1 MIARRH
7 LALAAL
13 PLLARPALAQGGAWP
28 NRTIRLIIPW
38 PPGQATDLVGRIMAQ
53 RLSDKLGQQVV
64 PENKPGAGGSIGTD
78 FVAKAAPDGHTLLA
92 ASIGPISFGP
102 LIHRLPYDVERD
114 LAPIAT
120 FSGSPYVLV
129 VRTDSPARDARGLLA
144 MLRAA
149 PGRHTYA
156 SSGVGGA
163 QHLLGALFVART
175 QVEVLHVPFQG
186 SGPAMAALLGGQ
198 VDFAIETLAGAGA
211 LIREGKLRALGV
223 TVGRRTAL
231 MPEVPPIAEAADLPG
246 YDYIG
251 WIGLM
256 APAATPRPILDRLSA
271 ELAAASAL
279 EETRL
284 RLASIGTEAIPR
296 GPDEFRALLA
306 EQRVA
311 FGAVI
316 RQLGIR
322 AE

>member
-13 PLLARPALAQGGAWP
+13 PLIARPALAQGGTWP

-53 RLSDKLGQQVV
+53 RLSEKLGQQVV
-64 PENKPGAGGSIGTD
+64 PENKAGAGGSIGTD
-78 FVAKAAPDGHTLLA
+78 FVAKAAPDGYTLLA

-102 LIHRLPYDVERD
+102 LLHRLPYDVERD

-120 FSGSPYVLV
+120 FSGSPYFLV
-129 VRTDSPARDARGLLA
+129 VRADSPARDAKGLIE
-144 MLRAA
+144 MLKRA
-149 PGRHTYA
+149 PGKHSYA

-163 QHLLGALFVART
+163 QHLLTALLVART
-175 QVEVLHVPFQG
+175 EVDVLHVPFQG

-198 VDFAIETLAGAGA
+198 VDFAIETLAACAG
-211 LIREGKLRALGV
+211 LLREGKLRALGS

-231 MPEVPPIAEAADLPG
+231 MPEVPPLQEALGLPG

-251 WIGLM
+251 WIGMM

-279 EETRL
+279 EETRQ
-284 RLASIGTEAIPR
+284 RLATIGTEAIPR

-322 AE
+322 PD

>member
-13 PLLARPALAQGGAWP
+13 PLLARPALAQAPWP
-28 NRTIRLIIPW
+28 NRTIRLIVPW

-53 RLSDKLGQQVV
+53 RLSEKLGQQVV
-64 PENKPGAGGSIGTD
+64 PENKAGAGGSIGTD
-78 FVAKAAPDGHTLLA
+78 FVAKAAPDGYTLLA

-102 LIHRLPYDVERD
+102 LLHRLPYDVERD

-120 FSGSPYVLV
+120 FSGSPYFLV
-129 VRTDSPARDARGLLA
+129 VRADSPARDARGLIE
-144 MLRAA
+144 MLKRD
-149 PGRHTYA
+149 PGKHSYA

-163 QHLLGALFVART
+163 QHLLTALMVART
-175 QVEVLHVPFQG
+175 EVDVLHVPFQG

-198 VDFAIETLAGAGA
+198 VDFAIETLAASGG
-211 LIREGKLRALGV
+211 LIREGKLRALGS
-223 TVGRRTAL
+223 TVGRRTDL
-231 MPEVPPIAEAADLPG
+231 MPEVSPLQEALNLPG

-271 ELAAASAL
+271 ELAEASRL
-279 EETRL
+279 PETRQ

-296 GPDEFRALLA
+296 GPDEFRALLS
-306 EQRVA
+306 EQREA

-322 AE
+322 PE

>member
-1 MIARRH
+1 
-7 LALAAL
+7 
-13 PLLARPALAQGGAWP
+13 
-28 NRTIRLIIPW
+28 
-38 PPGQATDLVGRIMAQ
+38 MAQ
-53 RLSDKLGQQVV
+53 RLSEKLGQQVV

-78 FVAKAAPDGHTLLA
+78 FVAKAAPDGYTLLA

-129 VRTDSPARDARGLLA
+129 VRGDSPAQDARGLVA
-144 MLRAA
+144 MLKAA

-175 QVEVLHVPFQG
+175 QVDVLHVPFQG

-223 TVGRRTAL
+223 TTGRRTAL
-231 MPEVPPIAEAADLPG
+231 MPEVPPLAEAADLPG

-251 WIGLM
+251 WIGMM

-271 ELAAASAL
+271 ELAEASAL
-279 EETRL
+279 PETRT
-284 RLASIGTEAIPR
+284 RLAAIGTESIPR
-296 GPDEFRALLA
+296 NPDEFRALLA
-306 EQRVA
+306 QQREA

-322 AE
+322 PE

>member
-13 PLLARPALAQGGAWP
+13 PLLARPALAQAPWP
-28 NRTIRLIIPW
+28 NRTIRLIVPW

-53 RLSDKLGQQVV
+53 RLSEKLGQQVV
-64 PENKPGAGGSIGTD
+64 PENKAGAGGSIGTD
-78 FVAKAAPDGHTLLA
+78 FVAKAAPDGYTLLA

-102 LIHRLPYDVERD
+102 LLHRLPYDVERD

-120 FSGSPYVLV
+120 FSGSPYFLV
-129 VRTDSPARDARGLLA
+129 VRADSPARDARGLIE
-144 MLRAA
+144 MLKRD
-149 PGRHTYA
+149 PGKHSYA

-163 QHLLGALFVART
+163 QHLLTALMVART
-175 QVEVLHVPFQG
+175 EVDVLHVPFQG

-198 VDFAIETLAGAGA
+198 VDFAIETLAASGG
-211 LIREGKLRALGV
+211 LIREGKLRALGS
-223 TVGRRTAL
+223 TVGRRTEL
-231 MPEVPPIAEAADLPG
+231 MPEVPPLQEALNLPG

-251 WIGLM
+251 WIGMM
-256 APAATPRPILDRLSA
+256 APAATPRPILDRLSG
-271 ELAAASAL
+271 ELAEASRL
-279 EETRL
+279 PETRQ

-306 EQRVA
+306 EQREA

-322 AE
+322 PE